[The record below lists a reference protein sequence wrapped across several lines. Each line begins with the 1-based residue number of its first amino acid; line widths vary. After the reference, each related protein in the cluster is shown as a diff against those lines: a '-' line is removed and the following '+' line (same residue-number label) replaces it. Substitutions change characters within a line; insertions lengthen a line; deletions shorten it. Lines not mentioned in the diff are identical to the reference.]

1 MATQTLS
8 AFCREKVLSELSNG
22 SMVENGLSHPGTQC
36 DQLSNK
42 RKPTTIFGIGG
53 LEMFAVTAF
62 ER

>member
-1 MATQTLS
+1 MATRILDVL
-8 AFCREKVLSELSNG
+8 CREKALSELPNG

-53 LEMFAVTAF
+53 LERFAVTAF